1 MQLSYLSHIEM
12 GKAACLKTGWL
23 FAHRAHLVV
32 DDRQGKAMWARLHP
46 VRRGLGAGWVWQL
59 RGLCVVLRW
68 CCGTIAYSWVR
79 LSELLRI
86 QCA

>member
-46 VRRGLGAGWVWQL
+46 VRRGLGAGWVW
-59 RGLCVVLRW
+59 
-68 CCGTIAYSWVR
+68 
-79 LSELLRI
+79 
-86 QCA
+86 